1 MKDSTILTIY
11 TTISNEEE
19 AKKLIRILLEN
30 RLIACGVSWE
40 VNSQYN
46 WKGETVNDGE
56 FVVFMK
62 SSIRFENSLIGEIEK
77 IHPYD
82 TPAIL
87 MNETK
92 VNRGYFE
99 WVEEEV
105 K

>member
-1 MKDSTILTIY
+1 MTNSTILTIY

-19 AKKLIRILLEN
+19 AGKLIRTLLEK
-30 RLIACGVSWE
+30 RRIACGVSWE
-40 VNSQYN
+40 ANSQYN
-46 WKGETVNDGE
+46 WKGEAVNDGE
-56 FVVFMK
+56 FVVFLK
-62 SSIRFENSLIGEIEK
+62 SSIRFENSLMEEIEK

-87 MNETK
+87 MNETR

-99 WVEEEV
+99 WVEGEV

>member
-1 MKDSTILTIY
+1 MNPLILTIY
-11 TTISNEEE
+11 TTITDEAE

-30 RLIACGVSWE
+30 RFIACGVSWKA
-40 VNSQYN
+40 NSQYN
-46 WKGETVNDGE
+46 WQGKAVDDQEY
-56 FVVFMK
+56 VVFMK
-62 SSIRFENSLIGEIEK
+62 SSVRLENSLIQEIEK

-87 MNETK
+87 ISETK
-92 VNRGYFE
+92 VNQAYYE

>member
-1 MKDSTILTIY
+1 MNPLILTIY
-11 TTISNEEE
+11 TTVSNETD
-19 AKKLIRILLEN
+19 AKNLIRILLEN

-40 VNSQYN
+40 TGSQYN
-46 WKGETVNDGE
+46 WQGKTVDDQE
-56 FVVFMK
+56 YVVFMK
-62 SSIRFENSLIGEIEK
+62 SSVRLENFLIQEIEK

-87 MNETK
+87 INETK

-99 WVEEEV
+99 WVEGEV